1 MPVEHQLS
9 YVVPMDLELRLVR
22 SFVVVAEELHF
33 GRAAARLF
41 VAQPALSRQIRRL
54 ETSLGVELLDRT
66 TRRVELTAA
75 GSSFLVQARRLLAA
89 GERARAAAQQDAV
102 ARITVG
108 FSAGLTVTA
117 AVSAFRVDYPNA
129 EIRMKR
135 LEWFEQRDAVRDGR
149 VDVCVGRLPID
160 DTDVAVSPLYEEPRV
175 AMLRAGHRF
184 AGKESLSILDLADE
198 PIARHE
204 GAAAWDAFWRVDP
217 RPDGRPAP
225 DGPIVDSVEEK
236 LEHVASGDCIAIL
249 PASAA
254 DRHVREDV
262 CSVPIH
268 DIAPATVAITT
279 RREQHPPMLAAF
291 VDALIRN
298 SGPSS
303 GTPRSVEESPANPD

>member
-1 MPVEHQLS
+1 
-9 YVVPMDLELRLVR
+9 MDLDLRLVR

-33 GRAAARLF
+33 GRAADRLY

-66 TRRVELTAA
+66 TRRVALTAA
-75 GSSFLVQARRLLAA
+75 GSSFLVQARRLLAPCCAA
-89 GERARAAAQQDAV
+89 G
-102 ARITVG
+102 RITVG
-108 FSAGLTVTA
+108 FAAGLTITA
-117 AVSAFRVDYPNA
+117 AVSAFRADFPNA
-129 EIRMKR
+129 EIRMRR
-135 LEWFEQRDAVRDGR
+135 LEWFEQHDAVRDGG

-160 DTDVAVSPLYEEPRV
+160 GADVTVSPLYTEPRV
-175 AMLRAGHRF
+175 VMLPAGHRF

-225 DGPIVDSVEEK
+225 GGPTVESVEEK
-236 LEHVASGDCIAIL
+236 LEHVASGDCVAIL

-254 DRHVREDV
+254 ESYVRSDV

-268 DIAPATVAITT
+268 DIGPATVAITT
-279 RREQHPPMLAAF
+279 RREHHPPVLMAF
-291 VDALIRN
+291 IDALRRT
-298 SGPSS
+298 SQQGAVPS
-303 GTPRSVEESPANPD
+303 TMVE